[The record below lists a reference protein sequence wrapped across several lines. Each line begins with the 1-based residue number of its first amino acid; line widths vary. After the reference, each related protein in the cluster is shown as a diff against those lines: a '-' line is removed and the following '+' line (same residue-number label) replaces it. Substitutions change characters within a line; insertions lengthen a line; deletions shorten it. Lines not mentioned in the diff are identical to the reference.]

1 MGLYYNE
8 REENYE
14 GIMTITIWSSVSIFL
29 VLILLAL
36 IALSTPLGIILIV
49 GIISIIISIGIF
61 FVEIRGKNEGNKK
74 TL

>member
-14 GIMTITIWSSVSIFL
+14 GIMKITIWSSVSIFF

-36 IALSTPLGIILIV
+36 IALSTALGIILIV

-61 FVEIRGKNEGNKK
+61 FVEIWRKE
-74 TL
+74 